1 MRVAHLLTTKGHDV
15 ATVSQSQSVEEALAL
30 LKAHGIGALVVT
42 GATPPLVGI
51 VSERDIVRA
60 IADRGAEAL
69 HERVADLM
77 SVDVT
82 TCDESTLV
90 TDLMSTMTVRRIR
103 HVPVVDHDVLTGII
117 SIGDVVRARLE
128 ELEHEKQDLLEY
140 VSAR

>member
-1 MRVAHLLTTKGHDV
+1 MRVAHLLAAKGHDV

-51 VSERDIVRA
+51 FSERDVVRA
-60 IADRGAEAL
+60 IADRGADAL
-69 HERVADLM
+69 TERVADLM

>member
-117 SIGDVVRARLE
+117 SIGDVVKARLE

>member
-1 MRVAHLLTTKGHDV
+1 MRVAHLLTAKGHDV

-51 VSERDIVRA
+51 FSERDVVRA
-60 IADRGAEAL
+60 IADRGADAL
-69 HERVADLM
+69 TERVADLM

-117 SIGDVVRARLE
+117 SIGDVVKGRLE

>member
-1 MRVAHLLTTKGHDV
+1 MRVAHLLAAKSHDV

-51 VSERDIVRA
+51 FSERDVVRA
-60 IADRGAEAL
+60 IADRGADAL
-69 HERVADLM
+69 NERVADLM

-103 HVPVVDHDVLTGII
+103 HVPVVDHDVLIGII
-117 SIGDVVRARLE
+117 SIGDVVKGRLE